1 MKKLQ
6 IILQLLIIF
15 STYSIL
21 FSQSE
26 GLKMEEV
33 DINEMATLG
42 AGCFWCVEA
51 IFQNL
56 DGVTSVVSGY
66 SGGCVENPTYKE
78 VCSGETGHAEVC
90 QLTYD
95 PNKISFEDL
104 LEVFWSIHD
113 PTTLNRQ
120 GADIG
125 TQYRSAIFYHNDKQ
139 KESAEKLKKELNESG
154 AFENEIVTEIV
165 PAEKF
170 YPAEDYHQNYFDENK
185 SAPYCSFVIKP
196 KLEKFKKAFNDKLK

>member
-1 MKKLQ
+1 MKKLLSK
-6 IILQLLIIF
+6 IFLLIILLQ
-15 STYSIL
+15 SSLI
-21 FSQSE
+21 SQTE
-26 GLKMEEV
+26 GLKMETNIKSEL
-33 DINEMATLG
+33 ATIG

-56 DGVTSVVSGY
+56 DGVSSVVSGY
-66 SGGCVENPTYKE
+66 AGGRTENPTYQE

-90 QLTYD
+90 QLTFD

-125 TQYRSAIFYHNDKQ
+125 TQYRSVIFYHSDKQ
-139 KESAEKLKKELNESG
+139 KSSAERLKKVLDESG
-154 AFENEIVTEIV
+154 AFENKIVTEIV

-185 SAPYCSFVIKP
+185 SAPYCSFVIRP
-196 KLEKFKKAFNDKLK
+196 KLEKFKEAFNKKLK

>member
-15 STYSIL
+15 SIYSIL
-21 FSQSE
+21 FSQSK

-33 DINEMATLG
+33 NKNEMATIG

-56 DGVTSVVSGY
+56 EGVSSVVSGY
-66 SGGCVENPTYKE
+66 TGGKVETPTYKE

-90 QLTYD
+90 QLIFD

-104 LEVFWSIHD
+104 LEVFWSVHD

-125 TQYRSAIFYHNDKQ
+125 TQYRSAIFYHSDKQ
-139 KESAEKLKKELNESG
+139 KSSAERLKKVLDESG
-154 AFENEIVTEIV
+154 AFENKIVTEIV

-196 KLEKFKKAFNDKLK
+196 KLEKFKEAFNDKLK